1 MFNIIK
7 NLKANIQKNN
17 MKILAISMA
26 LGMFCYCTNNA
37 AEKPI
42 KIDDVL
48 MTMLEGQM
56 DIKIA
61 IGKILLDT
69 RKKIYSK
76 IKDHEKKVKKK
87 KVSNF
92 IKEQIVSEG
101 KNDAMLQN
109 DMKIL
114 EQYFHLEEI
123 KDDND
128 ECNEG
133 NLTEIFWDN
142 VEEEENGEIEVK
154 EGEGI
159 KVYFQTIIDVEK
171 AISKAF
177 QEYYAAIKANHQDK
191 VYEDILK
198 GIMKDC
204 CGAEEISNL
213 ETNVIKNL
221 RKLLGEGKE
230 NEEAKEFILTKIKKR
245 ITLDKN
251 ITEKNFI
258 SFLKQKIGEEKK
270 EVECCPC
277 CDCF

>member
-1 MFNIIK
+1 
-7 NLKANIQKNN
+7 
-17 MKILAISMA
+17 MKKLVLSAV

-37 AEKPI
+37 AEEAI

-61 IGKILLDT
+61 IDKILLGT

-87 KVSNF
+87 QVSNF
-92 IKEQIVSEG
+92 IKEQIVSEW

-159 KVYFQTIIDVEK
+159 KVYFQTIIETEK

-191 VYEDILK
+191 GYEDILK

-245 ITLDKN
+245 ITLEN
-251 ITEKNFI
+251 TITKENLKAFI
-258 SFLKQKIGEEKK
+258 IQKIGEEEKKDEKK
-270 EVECCPC
+270 EEQLKDIQPAKKGGCPC
-277 CDCF
+277 CIC

>member
-1 MFNIIK
+1 M
-7 NLKANIQKNN
+7 
-17 MKILAISMA
+17 
-26 LGMFCYCTNNA
+26 
-37 AEKPI
+37 
-42 KIDDVL
+42 
-48 MTMLEGQM
+48 
-56 DIKIA
+56 
-61 IGKILLDT
+61 
-69 RKKIYSK
+69 
-76 IKDHEKKVKKK
+76 
-87 KVSNF
+87 
-92 IKEQIVSEG
+92 
-101 KNDAMLQN
+101 
-109 DMKIL
+109 
-114 EQYFHLEEI
+114 
-123 KDDND
+123 
-128 ECNEG
+128 
-133 NLTEIFWDN
+133 
-142 VEEEENGEIEVK
+142 
-154 EGEGI
+154 
-159 KVYFQTIIDVEK
+159 EK

-191 VYEDILK
+191 VYEDTLK